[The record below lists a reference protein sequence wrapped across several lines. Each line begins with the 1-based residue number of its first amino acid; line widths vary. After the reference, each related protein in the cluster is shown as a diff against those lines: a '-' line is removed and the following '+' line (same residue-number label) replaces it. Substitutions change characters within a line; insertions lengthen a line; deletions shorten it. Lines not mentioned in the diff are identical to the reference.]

1 MSKKI
6 LIIIFFVVFLIF
18 SSLFFWLYEV
28 QFMKTKASVVVN
40 SFSKD
45 NSYVFVSPLQAKAN
59 GQEKIR
65 ITVFVLDDRGIG
77 VPGKKVYIERNQ
89 SLNIEEIQALTDNFG
104 KSYFDVS
111 AFQAGEYYLKVF
123 VDNIELNQEIR
134 LSYY

>member
-28 QFMKTKASVVVN
+28 QFMKTKALVVVN

>member
-6 LIIIFFVVFLIF
+6 LIIIFFVIFLIF

-28 QFMKTKASVVVN
+28 QFMKTKASVIVN

-123 VDNIELNQEIR
+123 VDNIELNQKIR